1 MGEGPAVTI
10 ANKAKTYFSD
20 CGYTLDFSNVGT
32 FDNLKIAIKN
42 LHPCGF
48 LLADGIILISTF
60 TKFILARYGCPKQK
74 CWGE

>member
-1 MGEGPAVTI
+1 VGEGPAVTI

-48 LLADGIILISTF
+48 LLADGIL
-60 TKFILARYGCPKQK
+60 
-74 CWGE
+74 E